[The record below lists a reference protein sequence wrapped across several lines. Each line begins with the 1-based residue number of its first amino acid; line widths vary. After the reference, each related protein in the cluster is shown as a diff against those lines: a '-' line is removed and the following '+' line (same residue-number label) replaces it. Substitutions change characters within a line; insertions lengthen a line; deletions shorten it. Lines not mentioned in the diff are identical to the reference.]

1 VSELRGDQ
9 ITQDNII
16 HAMAEGA
23 SGEATAPSTATAH
36 VTDTKPHAAEPPS
49 EGA

>member
-1 VSELRGDQ
+1 VVMRDGQAVAELRGVD
-9 ITQDNII
+9 ISQDNII

-23 SGEATAPSTATAH
+23 SPTAVRQNVEH
-36 VTDTKPHAAEPPS
+36 